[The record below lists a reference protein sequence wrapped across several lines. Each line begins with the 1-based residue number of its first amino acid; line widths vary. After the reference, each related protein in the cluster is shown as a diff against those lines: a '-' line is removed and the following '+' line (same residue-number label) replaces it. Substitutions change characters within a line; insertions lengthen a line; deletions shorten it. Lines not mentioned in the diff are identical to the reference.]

1 MISRLGYDKNAKR
14 KRWVFNFDLKI
25 SNDLES
31 LTSNG
36 NAFQSFGAAQ
46 VNDLSPSVTLDL
58 KLGCLRVCTWENQAE
73 GDNAQITDLAQTWH
87 NYWVCK
93 DN

>member
-1 MISRLGYDKNAKR
+1 MISLSDYNKNARR

-25 SNDLES
+25 SNDLEL

-36 NAFQSFGAAQ
+36 NAFQSLGAAQ

-58 KLGCLRVCTWENQAE
+58 KLGWGCHKNFSGYNMTEASEKSMNP
-73 GDNAQITDLAQTWH
+73 N
-87 NYWVCK
+87 K
-93 DN
+93 

>member
-1 MISRLGYDKNAKR
+1 M
-14 KRWVFNFDLKI
+14 

-36 NAFQSFGAAQ
+36 NAFQSLGAAQ

-58 KLGCLRVCTWENQAE
+58 KLGCLAGGCHKNFSGYKMTEASEKSMNP
-73 GDNAQITDLAQTWH
+73 N
-87 NYWVCK
+87 K
-93 DN
+93 

>member
-1 MISRLGYDKNAKR
+1 MISLSDYNKNARR
-14 KRWVFNFDLKI
+14 KLWVFNFDLKT

-36 NAFQSFGAAQ
+36 NAFQSLGAAQ

-58 KLGCLRVCTWENQAE
+58 KLGCLSRSVSQE
-73 GDNAQITDLAQTWH
+73 LLRL
-87 NYWVCK
+87 
-93 DN
+93 

>member
-1 MISRLGYDKNAKR
+1 MISHSDYNKNSKLKRL
-14 KRWVFNFDLKI
+14 VFNFVLKI

-36 NAFQSFGAAQ
+36 NAFQSLGAAQ

-58 KLGCLRVCTWENQAE
+58 ELGCLTKYTPHGTN
-73 GDNAQITDLAQTWH
+73 
-87 NYWVCK
+87 
-93 DN
+93 

>member
-1 MISRLGYDKNAKR
+1 MISHSDYDKNAKR
-14 KRWVFNFDLKI
+14 KRCVFNFDLKI

-36 NAFQSFGAAQ
+36 NAFQRLGAAQ

-58 KLGCLRVCTWENQAE
+58 KLGCLSKRVSQE
-73 GDNAQITDLAQTWH
+73 LLRL
-87 NYWVCK
+87 
-93 DN
+93 